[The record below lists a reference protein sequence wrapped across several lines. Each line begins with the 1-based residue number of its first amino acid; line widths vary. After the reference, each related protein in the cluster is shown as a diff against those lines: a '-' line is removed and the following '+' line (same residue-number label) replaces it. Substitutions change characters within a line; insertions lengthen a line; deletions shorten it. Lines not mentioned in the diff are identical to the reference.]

1 MTVFDER
8 PMVSLELDSRPETLT
23 LVRGALGGV
32 GELLSF
38 DPELLDD
45 LKTAVSEACNNVVM
59 HAYDDDPGPMDVHM
73 YAEQDA
79 IAVVVDDRGGGLP
92 LMTSSDDQ
100 PQGVGLPVI
109 HALASSAEFRT
120 RPGGGTEV
128 RMEFAGRRDGRALF
142 EAPGRPGPVNEW
154 ADHLAGDAVVSVSP
168 VSLLSGV
175 LGRIARALAAQAR
188 FSLDRFSDVYLVT
201 DGISAHAATA
211 AAGSRVGFGI
221 STHERRLEL
230 MIGPFLPGA
239 TAQLCAQQPSGHIGS
254 ALTLLS
260 DELEINPI
268 DNYEM
273 LRLVMVDRRQAIPRA
288 PI

>member
-1 MTVFDER
+1 MTVSDER

-59 HAYDDDPGPMDVHM
+59 HAYEDDPGPMSVQM
-73 YAEQDA
+73 YAEPDA
-79 IAVVVDDRGGGLP
+79 ITVVVADRGAGLP
-92 LMTSSDDQ
+92 LMSGSDDQ
-100 PQGVGLPVI
+100 LQGVGMPVI
-109 HALASSAEFRT
+109 RALARSAEFET

-128 RMEFAGRRDGRALF
+128 RMEFAGRRDGRSLF
-142 EAPGRPGPVNEW
+142 DAPGKAGPANGW
-154 ADHLAGDAVVSVSP
+154 AAGLTGDAVVSVSP
-168 VSLLSGV
+168 VRLLSGV

-201 DGISAHAATA
+201 DGIAAHAASA
-211 AAGSRVGFGI
+211 AAGSRVAFGI

-230 MIGPFLPGA
+230 TIGPFLPGV
-239 TAQLCAQQPSGHIGS
+239 TAQLCAQPPRGHIGS
-254 ALTLLS
+254 ALTMLS
-260 DELEINPI
+260 DELEISPF
-268 DNYEM
+268 DGYEL
-273 LRLVMVDRRQAIPRA
+273 LRVVMVDRRQAMPRA
-288 PI
+288 SI

>member
-1 MTVFDER
+1 MTASDER

-59 HAYDDDPGPMDVHM
+59 HAYDDDPGPMSVRM
-73 YAEQDA
+73 YAEPDA
-79 IAVVVDDRGGGLP
+79 IRVVIDDRGVGLP
-92 LMTSSDDQ
+92 LMSGSDDQ
-100 PQGVGLPVI
+100 ILGVGLPVI
-109 HALASSAEFRT
+109 RALATTAEFRT
-120 RPGGGTEV
+120 RAGGGTEV
-128 RMEFAGRRDGRALF
+128 RMEFASRRDGKALF
-142 EAPGRPGPVNEW
+142 DAPGQAGPVNGW
-154 ADHLAGDAVVSVSP
+154 AASLTGDAVVSVSP
-168 VSLLSGV
+168 VRLLSGV

-201 DGISAHAATA
+201 DGISAHAASA

-230 MIGPFLPGA
+230 TIGPFLPGA
-239 TAQLCAQQPSGHIGS
+239 TAQLCSEPPSGHIGS
-254 ALTLLS
+254 ALTMLS
-260 DELEINPI
+260 DELEINAV
-268 DNYEM
+268 DDYEM
-273 LRLVMVDRRQAIPRA
+273 LRVVMVDRRQAIPRT